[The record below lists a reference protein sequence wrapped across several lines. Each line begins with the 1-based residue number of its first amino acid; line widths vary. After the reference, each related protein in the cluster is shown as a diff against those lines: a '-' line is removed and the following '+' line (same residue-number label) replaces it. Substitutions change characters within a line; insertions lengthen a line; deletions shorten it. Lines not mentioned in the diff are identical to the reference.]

1 MSNLY
6 ICAHAWLFVSLAV
19 CVICCSCL
27 IFILCSVYNSLSCL
41 IVYFL
46 CRLKINHDSHEFIL
60 EFGTVVNNTADIPG
74 FLCEWQVS
82 WQTCRFGRQVL
93 WNHWLHVC
101 LCGKCSRMLWDNST
115 YLWTAWRWMCV
126 VTYMVPQ
133 DEIMCSRDAEDYY
146 MCVASA
152 LRVPKMRSCVASAR
166 DDFVCAA
173 GPYVWLYLCG
183 RYLGPTTPGCSICCA

>member
-1 MSNLY
+1 MEESRQRAQSNPRMRLGWMYSRGSSRDSRSSMYKMNMNIMLQLIWNKRLGCFEYLY

-19 CVICCSCL
+19 CVIRCSCL

-93 WNHWLHVC
+93 WNHWLYVC
-101 LCGKCSRMLWDNST
+101 VLSVAECSEITLSIFGLPDVE
-115 YLWTAWRWMCV
+115 CV
-126 VTYMVPQ
+126 
-133 DEIMCSRDAEDYY
+133 
-146 MCVASA
+146 
-152 LRVPKMRSCVASAR
+152 
-166 DDFVCAA
+166 
-173 GPYVWLYLCG
+173 
-183 RYLGPTTPGCSICCA
+183 